1 MYYKKS
7 RIFATYHLRKV
18 AMSAFCEKTYKT
30 PDGYFYALNQTKYL
44 ITIAKVKQNIIYTKF
59 LIKYYVLLTIK
70 LFYYGYNREK
80 TQVFSVKRKH

>member
-1 MYYKKS
+1 
-7 RIFATYHLRKV
+7 
-18 AMSAFCEKTYKT
+18 MSAFWKKTYKT
-30 PDGYFYALNQTKYL
+30 PDGYFYALNQTKYV

-80 TQVFSVKRKH
+80 TQEFSVKRKH